1 MKNQDQERLDILP
14 ETRLPS
20 GRSKTRT
27 QAVYFLGF
35 CCLLQKAP
43 SDTTGAALSSPQLF
57 LVASSSRDAEGTE
70 TFTRGATG
78 PYKSVF
84 KKCHY

>member
-1 MKNQDQERLDILP
+1 MKSQAQERLDLLP

-27 QAVYFLGF
+27 QVVYFLGF

-43 SDTTGAALSSPQLF
+43 SETTRADLSSPQLF
-57 LVASSSRDAEGTE
+57 LVPSSSGVAEGTG
-70 TFTRGATG
+70 TFIRGATG
-78 PYKSVF
+78 LYKSVF
-84 KKCHY
+84 KKRHY